1 MIRAACASAALL
13 ALAPTVALADVS
25 GLQVRMTDSAA
36 EIVVI
41 SADDLGQPR
50 VRTERGEVE
59 VWFPTVHDN
68 NRIAASGDG
77 VAIYRARLRPGMG
90 ASAVLDIDVGG
101 RRKVELSDV
110 TVERQE
116 GATLV
121 RINRSA
127 LLGTSTATQPAPV
140 VSAVVATPIVA
151 RATSQPVASVATEI
165 VGAPLA
171 APTTSTGLGTKP
183 AKPGTGIKPKKEPAT
198 LASGG
203 ESKLPTL
210 IALTLVLGAILGAIK
225 LWQRKG
231 HALLR
236 EPDIEVVAHKR
247 LAPGLQLFIV
257 RAFGQEHLLSVNGK
271 STERIATNESFD
283 DVLTKASETQRPGFK
298 LPNEPG
304 VELIPSR
311 SVLAPITAPKRS
323 LRAEPSIDMPM
334 PMPRVPMTT
343 SQSIAGLIRLREEAD
358 RAN

>member
-1 MIRAACASAALL
+1 MRAAFVSAALL
-13 ALAPTVALADVS
+13 AAWPAVASADVS
-25 GLQVRMTDSAA
+25 GLQVRMTDAAA

-59 VWFPTVHDN
+59 IWFPTVHDN
-68 NRIAASGDG
+68 SRISASGDG
-77 VAIYRARLRPGMG
+77 AAIYRARLRPGMG

-110 TVERQE
+110 TIERQE
-116 GATLV
+116 GATVV
-121 RINRSA
+121 RIARGA
-127 LLGTSTATQPAPV
+127 LVGAIEAPAAAPAVTETVAAPAPK
-140 VSAVVATPIVA
+140 AATP
-151 RATSQPVASVATEI
+151 VATEVI
-165 VGAPLA
+165 PATRAA
-171 APTTSTGLGTKP
+171 APASTLGTKP
-183 AKPGTGIKPKKEPAT
+183 SKASAKAKEST

-203 ESKLPTL
+203 ESKLPAL
-210 IALTLVLGAILGAIK
+210 IALTLVLGVILGGIK

-231 HALLR
+231 NALLR
-236 EPDIEVVAHKR
+236 EPEIEVVAHKR
-247 LAPGLQLFIV
+247 LAPGLQLYIV

-271 STERIATNESFD
+271 TTERIATNETFD
-283 DVLTKASETQRPGFK
+283 DMVDKASEAQRPGFK

-311 SVLAPITAPKRS
+311 SVLAPVTAPKRS

-334 PMPRVPMTT
+334 PMPRAPMTT
-343 SQSIAGLIRLREEAD
+343 SQSIAGLIRLREEMD